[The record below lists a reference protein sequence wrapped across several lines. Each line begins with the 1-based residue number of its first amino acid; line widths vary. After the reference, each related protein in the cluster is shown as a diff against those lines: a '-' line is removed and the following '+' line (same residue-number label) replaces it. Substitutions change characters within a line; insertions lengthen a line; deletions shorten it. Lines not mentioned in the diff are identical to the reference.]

1 MDKVSILVMQFIIKL
16 KRLVH
21 NRWLQKYYN
30 NYKIFTTNY
39 NNDYFARKNW
49 SMKVRPPLIHRQS
62 NSNLYL
68 I

>member
-1 MDKVSILVMQFIIKL
+1 MDNVSILVIQFIIKL

-21 NRWLQKYYN
+21 NKWLKKYYY
-30 NYKIFTTNY
+30 NYELFTTNY
-39 NNDYFARKNW
+39 SNDLSARKKW
-49 SMKVRPPLIHRQS
+49 STQVKPPLIHRQS